1 MATMVALPVIGLYA
15 ATNPERSGPYLS
27 RQWCVNA
34 YDEAARMFLKKSAE
48 DLPWTK
54 KIELPG
60 VMELISVPAVTARLD
75 ELMAARP
82 VAPRPRE
89 KRK

>member
-1 MATMVALPVIGLYA
+1 
-15 ATNPERSGPYLS
+15 
-27 RQWCVNA
+27 
-34 YDEAARMFLKKSAE
+34 MFLKKSAE